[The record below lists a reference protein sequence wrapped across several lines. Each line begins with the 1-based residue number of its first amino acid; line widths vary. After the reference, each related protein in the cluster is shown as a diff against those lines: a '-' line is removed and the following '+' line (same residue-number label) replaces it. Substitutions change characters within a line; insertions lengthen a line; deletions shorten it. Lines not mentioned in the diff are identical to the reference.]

1 MTALLVIANITAAA
15 FILGA
20 LFAVMRLGHRLGHG
34 HHDHRLLSLPRRE
47 TAAAAEREA
56 A

>member
-1 MTALLVIANITAAA
+1 MVIANVFAAA
-15 FILGA
+15 FVLGA

-34 HHDHRLLSLPRRE
+34 HHDHRLLSFPHGERE
-47 TAAAAEREA
+47 PVADREA